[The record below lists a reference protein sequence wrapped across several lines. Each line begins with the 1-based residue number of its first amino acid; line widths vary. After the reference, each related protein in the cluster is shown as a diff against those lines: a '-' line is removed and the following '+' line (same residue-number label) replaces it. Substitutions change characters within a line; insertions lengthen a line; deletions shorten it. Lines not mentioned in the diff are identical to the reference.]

1 MCDSEIEMSKKKRG
15 EAGIIEDSTEK
26 ASNGNLDDF
35 VKMEIQFLNRENAL
49 QVIFGCLFSILNG
62 ISVPL
67 FLLFFGLALQ
77 KIPQNSNYSDEQY
90 DEFIK
95 NIYYLIGVTINSF
108 ISGWLSIAL
117 FEAVSENYVKK
128 IKRECFKYLLYMD
141 ESWHSQNEESYISSK
156 LISNIALIK
165 EGYGIKFSQLISN
178 VSQFIFGFIVGFSRG
193 WKMALVMSAS
203 LPLVAMAGYFITVI
217 HKSWGKNTEEA
228 YSRSGAV
235 AFEALRNIKLV
246 KSYCLES
253 CMFDKYYELISD
265 VERIGKKASISVSLG
280 MGLVS
285 FIVFSSYSLGFWY
298 GGILVSDSMDSG
310 CTSFEDLNCF
320 TVANVISIFFVITNA
335 SIALGQSTPS
345 LGSLVRGSLAFNEL
359 KTLYKNPTVRS
370 LKQPVKIADFKGDI
384 KFNKVSFT
392 YPNTTKVILKD
403 FDLHIKKGKI
413 TSILGPSGC
422 GKSSILKLI
431 LRLNDPDKGKICI
444 DEIDLKRYDLSFLRE
459 KITMVDQES
468 KLFNTTIRQNLLY
481 GNPNVT
487 ESQIEEALKIS
498 QAWEFVNSF
507 PNKLETHV
515 GNEGSLLSGGQRQ
528 RIAIARAIIRNSSII
543 ILDEATSGLDAKT
556 EGSFVESFT
565 KYVSK
570 NKITVVMIAHRV
582 QSIRHSDHIVILDT
596 FSNNESNLGLKV
608 MEQGSITQLFGMKDS
623 IYSNLLNRLENGIEN
638 NNKENNNFIK
648 KTVSDKTLRK
658 LTTEFSKKSTTL
670 SFRDSSIYNSLESL
684 NKPFINQIETN
695 DYSLMMKDIFNDNIK
710 TFSVKLPKVSL
721 FKLLLLMK
729 KDIHYL
735 ILGIISASIQG
746 AAFPLMGL
754 LIGRFVTSAILPT
767 SDLVRSETR
776 TYSLYFLLLAA
787 LIFLMTFSQN
797 SFLQISG
804 EKLIKRLR
812 AESFYS
818 MLYQDVAFFENHN
831 NSTLKLCEMLSEDTR
846 LTKSIVGENIGLYTQ
861 NIVTVILGFVIS
873 FTGSVELTFCIL
885 GFFILL
891 IPTGFAQSK
900 ILKGTASR
908 DLNSNKNNNSE
919 ITDVRNERV
928 PSINYLQEVMQ
939 MHSIIKIFNLE
950 NEFIA
955 RYRRSTRYEY
965 FKGVIDAHLLGI
977 CWGLGQ
983 AIQNIAQAF
992 GLWYGSKMTIN
1003 EKLNLGDLVQTILSL
1018 VLTAASVCRSQIYG
1032 TDKKKARLSAN
1043 KLFSVIDKVP
1053 KVNNK
1058 SFVNM
1063 EERCNTEF
1071 LKGERIKRK
1080 ESILNKNYNKRFN
1093 RIKNFFE
1100 IKDFKNVSPENLKL
1114 FKEMSYESSLND
1126 HKKRIKNGSI
1136 SFLNITFSYYDDINK
1151 LILSNLTFIIK
1162 SGEFVALVGKS
1173 GCGKSTILELLER
1186 FYNLNDFSKLCSKN
1200 SYYSSLSKEL
1210 YGDDDRN
1217 NNNSKNIGK
1226 CVKSKIMIDDMNI
1239 EELDVRE
1246 LRMSFSY
1253 VQQNPILF
1261 SGTIEDNIRLGNL
1274 HSSMEE
1280 IEEASK
1286 MAQIMEFVNKFP
1298 EGLKTKVSIRHF
1310 FLHFL

>member
-1 MCDSEIEMSKKKRG
+1 MSRVEMEMSKKECG
-15 EAGIIEDSTEK
+15 EVDIMKETTGKSKSDSNEC
-26 ASNGNLDDF
+26 
-35 VKMEIQFLNRENAL
+35 VKMEISFLNRENML
-49 QVIFGCLFSILNG
+49 KIIFGFLFSVLNG

-77 KIPQNSNYSDEQY
+77 KIPQNSNYSNEQY

-95 NIYYLIGVTINSF
+95 NIYYLIGVTFNSF
-108 ISGWLSIAL
+108 ISGWLSISL
-117 FEAVSENYVKK
+117 FESVSEDYVKK

-141 ESWHSQNEESYISSK
+141 ESWYSQNEKSYVSSK

-165 EGYGIKFSQLISN
+165 EGYGIKLSQLISN
-178 VSQFIFGFIVGFSRG
+178 VSQFVFGFIIGFIRG

-217 HKSWGKNTEEA
+217 HKSWGKNTKES
-228 YSRSGAV
+228 YSRSGAI
-235 AFEALRNIKLV
+235 AFETLKNIKLV
-246 KSYCLES
+246 KSYCLETY
-253 CMFDKYYELISD
+253 MFNKYYELISD
-265 VERIGKKASISVSLG
+265 VEKIGKKASISVSLG

-285 FIVFSSYSLGFWY
+285 LIVFSSYSLGFWY
-298 GGILVSDSMDSG
+298 GGILVSESMDSG
-310 CTSFEDLNCF
+310 CNSFEDLNCF

-345 LGSLVRGSLAFNEL
+345 LGSLVKASLAFNEL
-359 KTLYKNPTVRS
+359 KTLYKNPTVRNQ
-370 LKQPVKIADFKGDI
+370 KEPIRVEDFKSDI
-384 KFNKVSFT
+384 QFKKVSFT

-403 FDLHIKKGKI
+403 FDLSIKNGKI
-413 TSILGPSGC
+413 TTILGPSGC

-431 LRLNDPDKGKICI
+431 LRLNDPNEGKICI
-444 DEIDLKRYDLSFLRE
+444 GGIDLKRYDLNFLRE
-459 KITMVDQES
+459 QVTMVDQES

-481 GNPNVT
+481 GNPNAT

-507 PNKLETHV
+507 PNKLETYV

-556 EGSFVESFT
+556 EESFIESFT
-565 KYVSK
+565 KYVLK
-570 NKITVVMIAHRV
+570 KKITVVMIAHRV
-582 QSIRHSDHIVILDT
+582 QTIKHSYHIIILDNPS
-596 FSNNESNLGLKV
+596 SNDDNSGLKI
-608 MEQGSITQLFGMKDS
+608 MEQGPISQLFGMKDS
-623 IYSNLLNRLENGIEN
+623 IYSNLMHRLENGTDS
-638 NNKENNNFIK
+638 NKENNKLIQK
-648 KTVSDKTLRK
+648 MESDKTLRK
-658 LTTEFSKKSTTL
+658 LTTEFSKRSTTL
-670 SFRDSSIYNSLESL
+670 SFYDNSISNSLESL
-684 NKPFINQIETN
+684 SKPLINQRDTN

-710 TFSVKLPKVSL
+710 TFSVRLPKVSL

-729 KDIHYL
+729 NDIHYL
-735 ILGIISASIQG
+735 ILGILSASIQG
-746 AAFPLMGL
+746 ATFPLMGF

-767 SDLVRSETR
+767 SDLVRSETGN
-776 TYSLYFLLLAA
+776 YSLYFLLLAI

-804 EKLIKRLR
+804 EKLVKRLR

-818 MLYQDVAFFENHN
+818 MLYQDISFFENHDN
-831 NSTLKLCEMLSEDTR
+831 NTLELCEMLSEDTR
-846 LTKSIVGENIGLYTQ
+846 LAKSIVGENVGLYTQ
-861 NIVTVILGFVIS
+861 NVVTVILGFVIS
-873 FTGSVELTFCIL
+873 FTGSVEITFAIL

-900 ILKGTASR
+900 ILKGSANR
-908 DLNSNKNNNSE
+908 DLSKRNDDNNYEFNNE
-919 ITDVRNERV
+919 NERV
-928 PSINYLQEVMQ
+928 PSIDYLQEVMQ

-950 NEFIA
+950 GKFIA
-955 RYRRSTRYEY
+955 KYRRSTRYEY
-965 FKGVIDAHLLGI
+965 IKGVFDANLLGI

-983 AIQNIAQAF
+983 AIQNTAQTF
-992 GLWYGSKMTIN
+992 GIWYGSKMTIS
-1003 EKLNLGDLVQTILSL
+1003 EKLSLGDLVQTILSL
-1018 VLTAASVCRSQIYG
+1018 VLTAASVCRSQVYG

-1043 KLFSVIDKVP
+1043 KLFSIIDRVP

-1071 LKGERIKRK
+1071 VGGNQIRKRK
-1080 ESILNKNYNKRFN
+1080 DSILKQNYNKRFN

-1114 FKEMSYESSLND
+1114 FDDMNGGLDINHENI
-1126 HKKRIKNGSI
+1126 IKNGSI
-1136 SFLNITFSYYDDINK
+1136 SFINISFSYYDDINK
-1151 LILSNLTFIIK
+1151 LILSNLTFNIK

-1186 FYNLNDFSKLCSKN
+1186 FYNLNEFSIHSN
-1200 SYYSSLSKEL
+1200 NNYPSSLSKEINDCI
-1210 YGDDDRN
+1210 YN
-1217 NNNSKNIGK
+1217 NNEPKNIGK
-1226 CVKSKIMIDDMNI
+1226 CIKSKIMIGDIDI

-1246 LRMSFSY
+1246 LRMAFSY

-1261 SGTIEDNIRLGNL
+1261 SGTIEDNIRFGNL

-1286 MAQIMEFVNKFP
+1286 RAQIIEFVEKFP
-1298 EGLKTKVSIRHF
+1298 QGLKTKVSIQS
-1310 FLHFL
+1310 FLHLC